1 MTATIS
7 TGTGRN
13 TGEQAGPSLTGPA
26 IVSAGLFAVSL
37 AIGAIFGGAVYSSP
51 FVDDAT
57 IQRFYTDHGTLVRW
71 VAFFQFAAA
80 ISLAVFVAGMW
91 ARLRRLAPAQSSLTY
106 TAVAGGITAAVLL
119 GLNAVVQWSV
129 SHPAVIES
137 APVRRGLHYLY
148 FGLGGFAHV
157 AAIGLFVAAVSIVA
171 MRERL
176 LPGWFNAAGLVVAG
190 LGMASTL
197 TFVTESTTLLI
208 PLGRFPALIWQVAI
222 AYLLPKALSSAR

>member
-7 TGTGRN
+7 AGTN
-13 TGEQAGPSLTGPA
+13 SPTGEQAGPSLAGPA

-37 AIGAIFGGAVYSSP
+37 VIGAIFGGAVYSSP
-51 FVDDAT
+51 FIDDAT
-57 IQRFYTDHGTLVRW
+57 IQQYYTDHGTLVRY

-80 ISLAVFVAGMW
+80 ISLGVFVAGLW

-106 TAVAGGITAAVLL
+106 TAVVGGVTAAALL
-119 GLNAVVQWSV
+119 ALNAVVQWSV
-129 SHPAVIES
+129 SHPGVMES

-171 MRERL
+171 MRARL
-176 LPGWFNAAGLVVAG
+176 LPAWFNVASLLVAG
-190 LGMASTL
+190 LGLASTL

-222 AYLLPKALSSAR
+222 AYLLPKVLRPAR